1 MRRDL
6 LAREALAQIPK
17 ILTLQDRNPHSPT
30 FGCFDRNFWHY
41 KILDFPSGMAQEFVW
56 PLALAYTLDAPAN
69 PFYRRPA
76 LRDWVE
82 AGIRFAAKSAHPDG
96 SCDDYFPYERAG
108 GAAAFSLL
116 ACLESAELVG
126 LADDS
131 VMGFFGRRA
140 EWLSRHNESGR
151 LTNHQALIALCL
163 TLAGRALGTS
173 RWDARRDERLAR
185 VLAWQSSEGWFQ
197 EYEGCD
203 PGYHTL
209 TLSVLARLQELSPD
223 PRLAAALE
231 RAAGFAV
238 ELVHPDGSYGGEVG
252 SRNTYNFFPHGF
264 ELVGRRIPGALAAN
278 DRFLVGVERGLA
290 PCYADDHIIGHHA
303 WNYLLAWRDF
313 VSERPSAGPRPAGRV
328 SFPEAGLL
336 VDRRGGTELYVALN
350 KGGVFKL
357 FREGR
362 LVASDTQVSLL
373 VGRTRAAEGVADPA
387 SAAPETSASGPDGR
401 GADSAKSAE
410 AHPAMLRNAVAHL
423 IGEYEREISPD
434 EIAVGGAFGW
444 ARHTQMTPLRMVALR
459 LLMLAGGRAFPNLVR
474 RLLQRALIT
483 GRSDAPFT
491 FRRVLRWVPNS
502 RRDSTP
508 DATPGPAGGA
518 ASGSDPD
525 ATRGGA
531 PGANPSSASDASG
544 AWRIVD
550 EVRTADWSVV
560 VAAGIGGSQT
570 SIYNVMSR
578 TYQAGQLQPWLDLTP
593 AVRAL
598 SPGQPLRVERE
609 L

>member
-41 KILDFPSGMAQEFVW
+41 KILDFPSGMAQELVW
-56 PLALAYTLDAPAN
+56 PLALAYALDLPAN
-69 PFYRRPA
+69 PYRGAPA
-76 LRDWVE
+76 VREWVE
-82 AGIRFAAKSAHPDG
+82 AGIRYAAASAHPDG

-116 ACLESAELVG
+116 ACLESAELIG
-126 LADDS
+126 LADPA
-131 VMGFFGRRA
+131 VLAFFGRRA
-140 EWLSRHNESGR
+140 EWLSRHHESGR

-163 TLAGRALGTS
+163 TLAGRALQTS
-173 RWDARRDERLAR
+173 RWDARRDERLDR

-197 EYEGCD
+197 EYAGAD

-209 TLSVLARLQELSPD
+209 TLSILARLHELRPE
-223 PRLAAALE
+223 PRLRDALE
-231 RAAGFAV
+231 SATAFAV

-264 ELVGRRIPGALAAN
+264 ELVGRRIPAALAAN
-278 DRFLVGVERGLA
+278 DRFLTGLERGLA

-313 VSERPSAGPRPAGRV
+313 VPERPPSPPRPAGRV
-328 SFPEAGLL
+328 AFPEAGLL
-336 VDRRGGTELYVALN
+336 VDRRAGTELFVALN

-357 FREGR
+357 FRDQR

-373 VGRTRAAEGVADPA
+373 VGPTPSGGATARAAPPDSVAA
-387 SAAPETSASGPDGR
+387 
-401 GADSAKSAE
+401 
-410 AHPAMLRNAVAHL
+410 RNAVAHL
-423 IGEYEREISPD
+423 IGDYTRELSAD
-434 EIAVGGAFGW
+434 EIVIAGPFGW
-444 ARHTQMTPLRMVALR
+444 AKRTGMTPLRLVALR

-483 GRSDAPFT
+483 GRRDAPFT
-491 FRRVLRWVPNS
+491 FMRALRWIPG
-502 RRDSTP
+502 
-508 DATPGPAGGA
+508 GPADAGGV
-518 ASGSDPD
+518 
-525 ATRGGA
+525 
-531 PGANPSSASDASG
+531 
-544 AWRIVD
+544 WRVVD
-550 EVRTADWSVV
+550 EVRAEDWSGV

-578 TYQAGQLQPWLDLTP
+578 TFQAGQLQPWRDLTA
-593 AVRAL
+593 AVKAL
-598 SPGQPLRVERE
+598 APGQPLRVERD